1 MKAGRWVKLGRGLA
15 VAVLGWLLVA
25 GPAGAEEATA
35 GAWLADCS
43 AYIGVLEG
51 GDGSD
56 LDIAYCSGLTLGILT
71 GFETGAQLGAI
82 SMASTLTVLAALDEE
97 EVLKLLRTLDSGK
110 LLRYCRPAGQP
121 ISEVILTV
129 AAYVRASPE
138 RVQMPVG
145 AAFFEALQAA
155 YPCPENPP
163 RGE

>member
-1 MKAGRWVKLGRGLA
+1 VTGTRLAQLSRGLA
-15 VAVLGWLLVA
+15 AAVVGLVLV
-25 GPAGAEEATA
+25 GPAVAQEATA
-35 GAWLADCS
+35 GAWLADCA
-43 AYIGVLEG
+43 AYLGVLEG

-97 EVLKLLRTLDSGK
+97 EVLKLLRSLGSER

-121 ISEVILTV
+121 ISAVILTV
-129 AAYVRASPE
+129 AGYVRASPE

-155 YPCPENPP
+155 HPCTEDPP
-163 RGE
+163 PGE